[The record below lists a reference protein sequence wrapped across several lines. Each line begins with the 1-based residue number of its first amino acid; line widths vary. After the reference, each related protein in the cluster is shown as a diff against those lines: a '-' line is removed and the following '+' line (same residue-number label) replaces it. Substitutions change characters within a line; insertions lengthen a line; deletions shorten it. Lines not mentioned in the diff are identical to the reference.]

1 MAMNEPL
8 TQNTVAD
15 IKTEFALEREKLQ
28 IERARID
35 LERERLAAERERW
48 QNESEW
54 RARASGRMVPVST
67 LVYVSVICVLA
78 SGIGGWFCGDLVAR
92 REARETLR
100 ETLFEARKES
110 ETFYKTLA
118 TIVEEGGTDN
128 AVIIRRGGNN
138 IRLLFE

>member
-1 MAMNEPL
+1 MNETL

-15 IKTEFALEREKLQ
+15 IQTEFALERDKLQ

-48 QNESEW
+48 QDESEW

-78 SGIGGWFCGDLVAR
+78 AGIGGWFGGQFVADKKAS
-92 REARETLR
+92 RE
-100 ETLFEARKES
+100 S
-110 ETFYKTLA
+110 DSFYKAFA
-118 TIVEEGGTDN
+118 TTTEEGVN
-128 AVIIRRGGNN
+128 KEVIISRGGKS
-138 IRLLFE
+138 IRLLIE

>member
-1 MAMNEPL
+1 MNEPL

-48 QNESEW
+48 QDESEW

-67 LVYVSVICVLA
+67 LVYVAVICVLV
-78 SGIGGWFCGDLVAR
+78 SGIGAWFGGNLVAR
-92 REARETLR
+92 REARETL
-100 ETLFEARKES
+100 LEARKVNES
-110 ETFYKTLA
+110 FYKALA
-118 TIVEEGGTDN
+118 SIVEEGTN
-128 AVIIRRGGNN
+128 NVVITRPGGHN

>member
-1 MAMNEPL
+1 MNEPL

-48 QNESEW
+48 QDESEW

-67 LVYVSVICVLA
+67 LVYVAVICVLA
-78 SGIGGWFCGDLVAR
+78 SGIGGWFGGNLVAKH
-92 REARETLR
+92 EARETILK
-100 ETLFEARKES
+100 ARDDNDS
-110 ETFYKTLA
+110 FYKTLA
-118 TIVEEGGTDN
+118 SIVEEGTN
-128 AVIIRRGGNN
+128 SVVLITRPGGNN

>member
-1 MAMNEPL
+1 MIRGMNEPL

-35 LERERLAAERERW
+35 LERERLAAEREHW

-54 RARASGRMVPVST
+54 RARASGRIVPVST
-67 LVYVSVICVLA
+67 LVYVAVICVLGA
-78 SGIGGWFCGDLVAR
+78 GIGGWFGGNLVAR
-92 REARETLR
+92 RDARH
-100 ETLFEARKES
+100 ES
-110 ETFYKTLA
+110 DSLIKALA
-118 TIVEEGGTDN
+118 TTVEEGTSN
-128 AVIIRRGGNN
+128 AVIIRRSGHN

>member
-1 MAMNEPL
+1 MNEPL

-15 IKTEFALEREKLQ
+15 IQAEFALEREKLH

-78 SGIGGWFCGDLVAR
+78 SGIGGWFCGDFVAR
-92 REARETLR
+92 REARGAL
-100 ETLFEARKES
+100 LEARKES
-110 ETFYKTLA
+110 DTFYKTLA